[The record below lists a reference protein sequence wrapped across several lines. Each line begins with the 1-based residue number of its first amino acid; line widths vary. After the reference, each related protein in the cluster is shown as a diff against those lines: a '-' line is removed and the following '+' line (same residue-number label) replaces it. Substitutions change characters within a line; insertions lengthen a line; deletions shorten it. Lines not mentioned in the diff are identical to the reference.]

1 MTRKEA
7 EKKIIDKLFEIKAIY
22 DEFRVKFRV
31 ETGVEDDYLTM
42 SLYNDHLSVNNAYW
56 ELPKEC
62 QIDCWVDKDES
73 GEWKE
78 IFSPYHPD
86 GKKEESK

>member
-22 DEFRVKFRV
+22 DEFRA

-42 SLYNDHLSVNNAYW
+42 SLHNDHLSANNAYW

-62 QIDCWVDKDES
+62 HIDCWISKDES
-73 GEWKE
+73 GEWQE
-78 IFSPYHPD
+78 IFSLDHPD
-86 GKKEESK
+86 GKKEESI

>member
-22 DEFRVKFRV
+22 DEFRA
-31 ETGVEDDYLTM
+31 ETGAEDDYLTM
-42 SLYNDHLSVNNAYW
+42 SLQNDHLSANNVYW

-62 QIDCWVDKDES
+62 HIDCWVRKDES
-73 GEWKE
+73 GEWQE
-78 IFSPYHPD
+78 IFSLDHPD